1 MGTVIEISVF
11 MLIAASIAF
20 APLAYFIYIYTKKG
34 ESPFDQFEH
43 NEEHPHSI
51 IDELADKAIHTVQDK
66 LITH

>member
-11 MLIAASIAF
+11 MLIAASVAF

-34 ESPFDQFEH
+34 ESPFDHFEQ

-51 IDELADKAIHTVQDK
+51 IDELAEKAIHTVQDK

>member
-11 MLIAASIAF
+11 MLIAASVAF
-20 APLAYFIYIYTKKG
+20 APLGYFIYVYTKKG

-43 NEEHPHSI
+43 NEEHGHSI
-51 IDELADKAIHTVQDK
+51 IDDLAEKVIDATKDK